1 MVRLIFMKRL
11 LAQPVWGVLVALLAV
26 VQLGCSQVPG
36 GGSADKVVVLDIGH
50 FIGGDGASTPGIV
63 QGKRLTE
70 CTWWYQYAYEVKRVV
85 EQAGYR
91 CEVINRGH
99 APTSEPTAGYA
110 RRAQVLHMRRPDVGS
125 QRYPSRY
132 FPDRVGA
139 GMVSADYAIWRRAS
153 CAVFLHH
160 NSSSSRRWTKGA
172 SPSIVIC
179 NKYNGMAL
187 ARSLCLALNTEVLN
201 HGMPNGGR
209 ECRPE
214 VRSVDASR
222 SAGWM
227 NACDDAGIPAA
238 VVEAAFLNN
247 RGHAEYLAQDANARR
262 YARAVGN
269 GIVNFL
275 RQHGKEP
282 RHYRRDA
289 NEPDQGSFG
298 YAPESRKLQ
307 VPGAKKLL

>member
-1 MVRLIFMKRL
+1 MMPAPQNRLALSVWSFL
-11 LAQPVWGVLVALLAV
+11 LALVTAALMS
-26 VQLGCSQVPG
+26 CSQVPG
-36 GGSADKVVVLDIGH
+36 GGGADGAVVLDIGH
-50 FIGGDGASTPGIV
+50 FIGGDGASTPGLV

-91 CEVINRGH
+91 CVVINRGH
-99 APTSEPTAGYA
+99 APTAEPTAGYA
-110 RRAQVLHMRRPDVGS
+110 RRAHVLHMNRPDAGS

-160 NSSSSRRWTKGA
+160 NSGSSRRWTRGA
-172 SPSIVIC
+172 SPSIIIC
-179 NKYNGMAL
+179 NKYNGAAL
-187 ARSLCLALNTEVLN
+187 ANSLCQALNTEVLN

-209 ECRPE
+209 ECRAE
-214 VRSVDASR
+214 VRSVDAAR

-238 VVEAAFLNN
+238 VIEAAFLNN
-247 RGHAEYLAQDANARR
+247 REHAEYLAQDANARH
-262 YARAVGN
+262 YARAVGH

-275 RQHGKEP
+275 RRHGHAP
-282 RHYRRDA
+282 RHFRRNA

-298 YAPESRKLQ
+298 YAPESRKLH
-307 VPGAKKLL
+307 VPGAKRLL